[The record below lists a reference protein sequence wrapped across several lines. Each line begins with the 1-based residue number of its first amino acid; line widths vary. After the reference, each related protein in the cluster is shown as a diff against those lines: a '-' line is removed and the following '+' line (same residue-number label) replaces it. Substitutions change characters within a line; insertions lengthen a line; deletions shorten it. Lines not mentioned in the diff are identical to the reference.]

1 MASILSKR
9 ERVIWISSV
18 TVIAA
23 ISILVIA
30 KYQITLN
37 LVNQRVLELDAEK
50 ANWMQREANLTSQ
63 AADLITQSEEYSQLI
78 STFPANNP
86 DIINGLKRQ
95 GFDGNVQDI
104 INDLIKHDELIPYAG
119 VLGGKM
125 GFYNKEKIYVLS
137 DKWVYAHFDDGHING
152 YMLLSYS
159 VNNGTISWKVI
170 DSYLFGQ

>member
-1 MASILSKR
+1 MASILGKR
-9 ERVIWISSV
+9 ERIIWVSLVSVI
-18 TVIAA
+18 VI
-23 ISILVIA
+23 ISIPVIT
-30 KYQITLN
+30 KYQTTLN
-37 LVNQRVLELDAEK
+37 LFNQRVLEFEAEK
-50 ANWMQREANLTSQ
+50 TNWMQREANLTSQ
-63 AADLITQSEEYSQLI
+63 VADLITESEKHSQLI

-86 DIINGLKRQ
+86 DVINGLKRQ

-104 INDLIKHDELIPYAG
+104 INDLIKHNELIPYAG

-125 GFYNKEKIYVLS
+125 GFYNKEKVYVLS

-159 VNNGTISWKVI
+159 VNNEAISWEVI